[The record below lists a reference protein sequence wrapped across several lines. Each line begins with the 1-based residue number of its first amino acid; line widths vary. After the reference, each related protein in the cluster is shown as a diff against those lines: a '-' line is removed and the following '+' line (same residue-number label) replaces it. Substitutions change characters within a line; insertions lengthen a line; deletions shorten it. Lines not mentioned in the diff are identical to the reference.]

1 MNKVFL
7 LIFLFFIFLF
17 IQVLRVNA
25 NDDTYINSSNITYN
39 EKENIV
45 ELAENSKIN
54 FKNINILI
62 DKGIIDYNKDEFEV
76 FGNFYLYEELTILS
90 GQNLKG
96 NVNLD
101 IFSAN
106 NVSYIY
112 NDDLKIDSDKLER
125 ENNFLYFYNNFLT
138 PCELEGYFNC
148 PTWSLRIDKSK
159 YNKEED
165 KFTHFD
171 SFLQIA
177 DYKVFYLPYFTHYG
191 QKAPRKKGFLTP
203 SLEFS
208 LVGGGQ
214 SLIIPYYIP
223 LSNSTD
229 VTLKPKISLT
239 ENFEVLEQYE
249 LKTIIENK
257 SSGGKT
263 TLELDTIKKENSEDI
278 NNTLR
283 IQTKQVLNSKN
294 IISASGLFTNNIST
308 TRSNN
313 EEPITF
319 EDILVK
325 HERYD
330 LFNKNDYLKSEIY
343 TVKSFDFSNIS
354 LIPLSPSINYY
365 NVIDFK
371 NHSLVNELDFLILKR
386 DESTSNIPSESLKL
400 DIKNELTNNNQLK
413 NINLYNKL
421 IFTNAI
427 SSYYFNKDNTKDHD
441 SFKSSLILSSDFYYN
456 KFNDL
461 TPRLKTILPL
471 QINNTNKQI
480 VEDSESITFSY
491 QNQYSENRFFGND
504 ILDNSPRLVYG
515 IENNLNFNENKIIF
529 KINQSYETNK
539 NSSYAEK
546 VNQNSNFSD
555 IAFEANTRINNIN
568 FQIDT
573 RFDNENLSNKEMNYS
588 INFENPINIL
598 INFHETKSQAFKELS
613 NDTQSLNFKMSK
625 EINENVSFIYQTALD
640 VKNNYDPYKSTLKL
654 SLFDECS
661 QLDITYSNTR
671 FNDNFN
677 TTPEETIGFTFSM
690 DYLGFFGYKQT
701 TDLFFK
707 EPGDVNYGL

>member
-17 IQVLRVNA
+17 NQILGVNA

-62 DKGIIDYNKDEFEV
+62 DKGIIDYNKNEFEV

-96 NVNLD
+96 NVSLD

-112 NDDLKIDSDKLER
+112 NDDLKIDSDKLNR
-125 ENNFLYFYNNFLT
+125 ENNVLYFYNNFLT

-148 PTWSLRIDKSK
+148 PTWSLRIDESK
-159 YNKEED
+159 YNIEED
-165 KFTHFD
+165 KFSHFD
-171 SFLQIA
+171 TFLQIA
-177 DYKVFYLPYFTHYG
+177 DYKVFYLPYFSHYG
-191 QKAPRKKGFLTP
+191 QKAPRQKGFLTP
-203 SLEFS
+203 SLQFS
-208 LVGGGQ
+208 LMGGRQ

-223 LSNSTD
+223 LNESTD

-249 LKTIIENK
+249 LKTILENK

-294 IISASGLFTNNIST
+294 IISASGLFTNSIST

-330 LFNKNDYLKSEIY
+330 LVSKNDYLKSEIY

-354 LIPLSPSINYY
+354 LIPLSPSINYF

-386 DESTSNIPSESLKL
+386 DESASNIPSESLKL
-400 DIKNELTNNNQLK
+400 DIKNELINNNQIRS
-413 NINLYNKL
+413 INSYNKL
-421 IFTNAI
+421 IFTNSI

-441 SFKSSLILSSDFYYN
+441 SFKSSLILSNDLYYN
-456 KFNDL
+456 KFKGL
-461 TPRLKTILPL
+461 TPRLKIILPSQL
-471 QINNTNKQI
+471 NNSNKQI
-480 VEDSESITFSY
+480 NEDSESITFSY

-515 IENNLNFNENKIIF
+515 IENNLSFNENKISF

-555 IAFEANTRINNIN
+555 IAFEANTKINNIN

-573 RFDNENLSNKEMNYS
+573 RFDNKNLSKKEMNYS
-588 INFENPINIL
+588 LNFENPINIL
-598 INFHETKSQAFKELS
+598 INFHETKSEAFKELS

-625 EINENVSFIYQTALD
+625 EINENISFIYQTALD

-677 TTPEETIGFTFSM
+677 TTPEEIIGFTFSM
-690 DYLGFFGYKQT
+690 DYLGFFGYKQST
-701 TDLFFK
+701 ELFFK
-707 EPGDVNYGL
+707 EPGDLNYGL

>member
-17 IQVLRVNA
+17 NQILGVNA

-62 DKGIIDYNKDEFEV
+62 DKGIIDYNKNEFEV

-96 NVNLD
+96 NVSLD

-112 NDDLKIDSDKLER
+112 NDDLKIDSDKLNR
-125 ENNFLYFYNNFLT
+125 ENNVLYFYNNFLT

-148 PTWSLRIDKSK
+148 PTWSLRIDESK
-159 YNKEED
+159 YNIEED
-165 KFTHFD
+165 KFSHFD
-171 SFLQIA
+171 TFLQIA
-177 DYKVFYLPYFTHYG
+177 DYKVFYLPYFSHYG
-191 QKAPRKKGFLTP
+191 QKAPRQKGFLTP
-203 SLEFS
+203 SLQFS
-208 LVGGGQ
+208 LMGGRQ

-223 LSNSTD
+223 LNESTD

-249 LKTIIENK
+249 LKTILENK

-294 IISASGLFTNNIST
+294 IISASGLFTNSIST

-330 LFNKNDYLKSEIY
+330 LVSKNDYLKSEIY

-354 LIPLSPSINYY
+354 LIPLSPSINYF

-386 DESTSNIPSESLKL
+386 DESASNIPSESLKL
-400 DIKNELTNNNQLK
+400 DIKNELINNNQIRS
-413 NINLYNKL
+413 INSYNKL
-421 IFTNAI
+421 IFTNSI

-441 SFKSSLILSSDFYYN
+441 SFKSSLILSNDLYYN
-456 KFNDL
+456 KFKGL
-461 TPRLKTILPL
+461 TPRLKIILPSQL
-471 QINNTNKQI
+471 NNSNKQI
-480 VEDSESITFSY
+480 NEDSESITFSY

-515 IENNLNFNENKIIF
+515 IENNLSFNENKISF

-555 IAFEANTRINNIN
+555 IAFEANTKINNIN

-573 RFDNENLSNKEMNYS
+573 RFDNKNLSKKEMNYS
-588 INFENPINIL
+588 LNFENPINIL
-598 INFHETKSQAFKELS
+598 INFHETKSEAFKELS

-625 EINENVSFIYQTALD
+625 EINENISFIYQTALD

-690 DYLGFFGYKQT
+690 DYLGFFGYKQST
-701 TDLFFK
+701 ELFFK
-707 EPGDVNYGL
+707 EPGDLNYGL